1 MRLLACS
8 PRLRRAMHALASGLV
23 AVSVLGT
30 SVFAGTPA
38 VASAAAP
45 ARAQAEQFVVA
56 IDAGHQGKGDMR
68 TEPIGPG
75 SAKRKPR
82 VAGGTRG
89 VVTRKPESKIT
100 LQVALKLRTAL
111 EKRGV
116 KVVMIRTT
124 QDVNISNSKRAKIAS
139 AANADLCIRLHCDG
153 SPNSKVSGVLTLVP
167 AKNKWTGPI
176 TAASLRAGKDV
187 QKATLA
193 ATGAKDRGISKR
205 GDMTGFNWSKV
216 PCIVVEMGLMTNPAE
231 DRKLAS
237 KEYQAKLVDGMTT
250 GVMRFLER

>member
-1 MRLLACS
+1 MQSTATVSGFRRTMLA
-8 PRLRRAMHALASGLV
+8 LVLGVV
-23 AVSVLGT
+23 AVSALGT
-30 SVFAGTPA
+30 WAFARTPA
-38 VASAAAP
+38 VAYAATP
-45 ARAQAEQFVVA
+45 ARQFVVA

-68 TEPIGPG
+68 LEPIGPG
-75 SAKRKPR
+75 SKTRKPR

-89 VVTRKPESKIT
+89 VVTRKRESTIN

-116 KVVMIRTT
+116 KVVMIRTK

-153 SPNSKVSGVLTLVP
+153 SPNSEVNGVLMLVP

-176 TAASLRAGKDV
+176 TSASLRAGKDV
-187 QKATLA
+187 QKATVK
-193 ATGAKDRGISKR
+193 ATGAKNRGISKR

-216 PCIVVEMGLMTNPAE
+216 PCIVVEMGVMTNAAE

-237 KEYQAKLVDGMTT
+237 KGYQTKLAGGMTNGIMT
-250 GVMRFLER
+250 FLER